1 MSTIE
6 ISEIV
11 WFDDISNSVIIAFD
25 NITITFTMQE
35 FFHFLSSVKEAEKV
49 LMDESADIKNNKEP
63 SFDYGLFFRH
73 LWVWISS
80 SSSCFDTHNNLIS
93 CILP

>member
-6 ISEIV
+6 ISDIV

-35 FFHFLSSVKEAEKV
+35 FFHFLSSVKDAETV
-49 LMDESADIKNNKEP
+49 LMNESIEEKDTKASTDIKTEEV
-63 SFDYGLFFRH
+63 YI
-73 LWVWISS
+73 V
-80 SSSCFDTHNNLIS
+80 NLPDDDIEN
-93 CILP
+93 